1 MLAIAR
7 RVDVARSGRGRMPDE
22 GGRGVDSVDYYRV
35 LDQLISATISSD
47 PETYIRQVEQENGQ

>member
-1 MLAIAR
+1 
-7 RVDVARSGRGRMPDE
+7 MPDE